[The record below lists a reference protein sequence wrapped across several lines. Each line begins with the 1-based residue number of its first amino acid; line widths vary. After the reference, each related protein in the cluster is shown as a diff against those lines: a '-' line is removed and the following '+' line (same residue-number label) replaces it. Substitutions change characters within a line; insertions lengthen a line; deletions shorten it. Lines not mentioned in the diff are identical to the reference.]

1 MDNLKIDRNGFWN
14 RISKELESA
23 VSSQTYAT
31 WFEPLRAVNIEEE
44 TVTVE
49 VPSRFYYEWIDSHYG
64 SLIQEKIKSV
74 HGLDMQIRYT
84 VVVGEMD
91 GKTLNKVKKIKKT
104 EENAEEK
111 QYDRGSKLNKRYTF
125 DSFIEGGSNQLA
137 KAAARAVAD
146 SPGQTSFNPLLVYG
160 GVGLGKTHLLQA
172 IGNCVIKNRSECRA
186 HYTTSEKF
194 TLDFISAIQNN
205 RTSIFSKR
213 HRNLDLLLVDDI
225 QFLQKKEQT
234 QEQFFHTF
242 NELYQQGRQI
252 VLTTDRHPR
261 ELYGLK
267 DRLVSRFQSGLIVD
281 IHEPDLE
288 TRIAI
293 LQSKAERDRLDIPS
307 EILEF
312 IATNIRGNIREMEGA
327 LIKLLAF
334 SSLSHSDVTMSL
346 AQRAL
351 RETLGSTGLYRITID
366 DIISG
371 VSRMTKVSEKQLT
384 GRGRKMEVAL
394 ARQMAMYLCRE
405 MVGASLEN
413 VGLHFGGR
421 DHTTVIHACRTIKSK
436 MEKDQAFAEQVK
448 GLQAQMGG

>member
-1 MDNLKIDRNGFWN
+1 VDKVQIDNKSFWEG
-14 RISKELESA
+14 ISAELEKSVSA
-23 VSSQTYAT
+23 QTYAT
-31 WFEPLRAVNIEEE
+31 WFEPLRIVNTENGI
-44 TVTVE
+44 VTVE

-74 HGLDMQIRYT
+74 HSLDVEIRYT
-84 VVVGEMD
+84 VVVGEKD
-91 GKTLNKVKKIKKT
+91 GVSKGVVLKEKVWAD
-104 EENAEEK
+104 EEVRV
-111 QYDRGSKLNKRYTF
+111 YDNRSKLNKRYTF
-125 DSFIEGGSNQLA
+125 GTFIEGGSNQLA
-137 KAAARAVAD
+137 KAAAMAVAD
-146 SPGQTSFNPLLVYG
+146 APGQTSFNPLLIYG

-172 IGNCVIKNRSECRA
+172 IGNRVLEDKSNCRA
-186 HYTTSEKF
+186 QYTTSEKF
-194 TLDFISAIQNN
+194 TLDFITAIQKN
-205 RTSIFSKR
+205 RTSEFSKK
-213 HRNLDLLLVDDI
+213 HRNIDLLLVDDI

-293 LQSKAERDRLDIPS
+293 LQSKAEHDELDIPY

-312 IATNIRGNIREMEGA
+312 IATNIHGNIREMEGA

-346 AQRAL
+346 ARRAL
-351 RETLGSTGLYRITID
+351 RETLGRAGPYRITID
-366 DIISG
+366 DIICG
-371 VSRMTKVSEKQLT
+371 VSRTTKISEKKLI

-405 MVGASLEN
+405 LVGASLEN

-421 DHTTVIHACRTIKSK
+421 DHTTVIHACRTIKTR
-436 MEKDQAFAEQVK
+436 MEKDQEFKEGIKSLRAQV
-448 GLQAQMGG
+448 GG